1 MYKRQAQKSDTPLLD
16 NNVSIGAL
24 KNLVT
29 DKPAPITLK
38 LAQKSDTPLLD
49 NNVSIG
55 ALKNLVTDKPAPITL
70 KLAQFEK
77 DDKMKSLVSK
87 NTTGNATANA
97 TVLAQGVPV
106 HVNPVLMKDT
116 MGDAKLDMKIL
127 VGPDELEL
135 QKKKAAEAAKKQLL
149 GQKEGVPVHVNP
161 VLMKDQMADA
171 NLGLNMRVG
180 PDEVSVEKKK

>member
-1 MYKRQAQKSDTPLLD
+1 
-16 NNVSIGAL
+16 
-24 KNLVT
+24 
-29 DKPAPITLK
+29 
-38 LAQKSDTPLLD
+38 
-49 NNVSIG
+49 
-55 ALKNLVTDKPAPITL
+55 
-70 KLAQFEK
+70 
-77 DDKMKSLVSK
+77 MKSLVSK

-180 PDEVSVEKKK
+180 PDEVSVEKKKQGTKLAQTENPVWNPPYNNWSVNQPSPPHQHGLNAYQDLGQNIIVDGHHVHY